1 MMYRNIVLS
10 SSSKKKLVL
19 PHASISLGL
28 TFMLDNTEGIS
39 LIETVE
45 NRAIEVQ
52 NMLEVEYPTHVC
64 EVLVTRKLTTADG
77 EGSSL

>member
-19 PHASISLGL
+19 PHVSISLGL
-28 TFMLDNTEGIS
+28 TFMLDKTEGIS
-39 LIETVE
+39 LIENVE
-45 NRAIEVQ
+45 NRAIEIKK
-52 NMLEVEYPTHVC
+52 MLEIEYPTHYC
-64 EVLVTRKLTTADG
+64 EVFVSRKPTTGDA

>member
-1 MMYRNIVLS
+1 MMYRNIALS

-19 PHASISLGL
+19 SHVSISLGL
-28 TFMLDNTEGIS
+28 TFMLDKPHGIS

-45 NRAIEVQ
+45 NRALEIQ
-52 NMLEVEYPTHVC
+52 KILEVEYPTHCC
-64 EVLVTRKLTTADG
+64 EVFVTRKLTAGDA

>member
-19 PHASISLGL
+19 PHVSISLGL
-28 TFMLDNTEGIS
+28 AFMQDNTEGIS

-52 NMLEVEYPTHVC
+52 NMLEVEYPTHSC
-64 EVLVTRKLTTADG
+64 EVFVTRKPTAGDT